1 MEEVSLTELKIL
13 VDDLYHYR
21 DHFFENH
28 SLDMAA
34 IKPIRLRERMDGA
47 LKEFD
52 MKESESFKKDR
63 AMFLYLKGRLLNI
76 TGDFDSQ
83 AETVL
88 SKAVKLN
95 PTLVDAWNELGE
107 SYMRKNDWTTART
120 CFEGALQHKRNKV
133 SLRNLSMT
141 LRQVPSNSSDEKMSN
156 IEQGLLRGKDAVS
169 MDTTDGHS
177 WSLLGNAYLSHFFQ
191 VSQNP
196 KTLKQ
201 AMSAYCQAEKDIVAK
216 STPELHYNKGVAL
229 KYEEDY
235 LSALTSFEA
244 AAALDPTWEDPANQA
259 NQLMRYLQD
268 IVNLI
273 ALKGKLKAKKLSSLL
288 SSLDSLKHLGPYS
301 GGSYNSPN
309 GAKVSLDLV
318 NFSDL
323 KPEVNSEKVIL
334 GVVICSVHTED
345 TVPFTFI
352 MVDKGG
358 TPIVITTYNLSPG
371 KGVIIGDTVAIAEPY
386 FTPVDISYK
395 DKVYRFDMVRVE
407 SPLVLVINGKKAG
420 RDLQAGVQMSTF
432 TKTD

>member
-1 MEEVSLTELKIL
+1 M
-13 VDDLYHYR
+13 
-21 DHFFENH
+21 
-28 SLDMAA
+28 
-34 IKPIRLRERMDGA
+34 
-47 LKEFD
+47 
-52 MKESESFKKDR
+52 
-63 AMFLYLKGRLLNI
+63 
-76 TGDFDSQ
+76 
-83 AETVL
+83 
-88 SKAVKLN
+88 
-95 PTLVDAWNELGE
+95 
-107 SYMRKNDWTTART
+107 
-120 CFEGALQHKRNKV
+120 
-133 SLRNLSMT
+133 
-141 LRQVPSNSSDEKMSN
+141 
-156 IEQGLLRGKDAVS
+156 
-169 MDTTDGHS
+169 
-177 WSLLGNAYLSHFFQ
+177 
-191 VSQNP
+191 
-196 KTLKQ
+196 
-201 AMSAYCQAEKDIVAK
+201 
-216 STPELHYNKGVAL
+216 
-229 KYEEDY
+229 
-235 LSALTSFEA
+235 SALTSFDA

-318 NFSDL
+318 SFSDL